1 MFEIAIIV
9 QIKEVAGDGRGGRL
23 AVGFSKISAEK
34 LIPQKAWSENFL
46 AALRRAMNKRGEYLQ
61 EIDGIARG
69 IAVVPRRK
77 RREKPLP
84 LFEEPF

>member
-1 MFEIAIIV
+1 MLEINIIV
-9 QIKEVAGDGRGGRL
+9 EVKELAGDGRGGRS
-23 AVGFSKISAEK
+23 AVGFSKIRCEK
-34 LIPQKAWSENFL
+34 LVPEKSWSENFF
-46 AALRRAMNKRGEYLQ
+46 AALRRATAKRAEYLQ

-84 LFEEPF
+84 LFEEKF